1 VINKKAETKFTIR
14 LCKNNLSHERVANL
28 LNSQGYHGK
37 AQFIVKAILHYENC
51 DKTPEAKN
59 SLQIN
64 EKIIEAVVKRMLK
77 DKNIIFADEQSS
89 SIKIKTEKNPIIQS
103 ETVDEINYDD
113 ALEVLGEDGLN
124 AITNALDM
132 FWSN

>member
-1 VINKKAETKFTIR
+1 
-14 LCKNNLSHERVANL
+14 
-28 LNSQGYHGK
+28 
-37 AQFIVKAILHYENC
+37 
-51 DKTPEAKN
+51 
-59 SLQIN
+59 
-64 EKIIEAVVKRMLK
+64 M
-77 DKNIIFADEQSS
+77 
-89 SIKIKTEKNPIIQS
+89 EKNPIIQS